1 MPSGDRLGVKILDDP
16 EKIFPNTKK
25 KYFRTQKKSISKH
38 KKVFPNTKEVYGG
51 ALGVPEAITQ

>member
-1 MPSGDRLGVKILDDP
+1 MPPGDRLGVKILDDP

-25 KYFRTQKKSISKH
+25 YILTP

>member
-1 MPSGDRLGVKILDDP
+1 MPPGDRLGVKILDDP
-16 EKIFPNTKK
+16 EKYLQIQKKVFPNTKK
-25 KYFRTQKKSISKH
+25 GISKH